1 MLFVEEVFHC
11 TSPDPALSVKL
22 ILQKYRIN
30 GKSGN
35 YHDNDKQA
43 MSCINGCVQR
53 CSESNNTTV
62 NYDIIVPQNKNL
74 TGGKPPVPR

>member
-1 MLFVEEVFHC
+1 MLLAEEVFHGKY
-11 TSPDPALSVKL
+11 PDSGPFVKL

-35 YHDNDKQA
+35 NHDNDKQA

-53 CSESNNTTV
+53 CSESDNTTV
-62 NYDIIVPQNKNL
+62 NHGMKYHATK
-74 TGGKPPVPR
+74 